1 MALLN
6 GLQTGLD
13 AVYPPRCLTC
23 GSVVDGDF
31 GLCGRCWRDTAFIGG
46 TVCDCCG
53 TPLPGADGGDAPH
66 CDACLSHPRPWQRGR
81 AAMIYRDTGRKLV
94 LALKHGDR
102 QEIARP
108 AGLWLA
114 AAVKDLLRETTLI
127 APVPLHWQRMIKRR
141 YNQSALLAK
150 VLSVKVDRAMCP
162 DLLQRIRRTRSLDG
176 MGQEERYRTLENAIR
191 VHPRR
196 RMRMIGRP
204 ILLVDDVMTSGA
216 TLAAC
221 TRACLDAGSGPVS
234 IVTLARVVKDP

>member
-1 MALLN
+1 ML
-6 GLQTGLD
+6 
-13 AVYPPRCLTC
+13 
-23 GSVVDGDF
+23 
-31 GLCGRCWRDTAFIGG
+31 
-46 TVCDCCG
+46 
-53 TPLPGADGGDAPH
+53 
-66 CDACLSHPRPWQRGR
+66 
-81 AAMIYRDTGRKLV
+81 YRDTGRKLV

-114 AAVKDLLRETTLI
+114 SAVKELLRETTLI

-150 VLSVKVDRAMCP
+150 VLAARVDRPICP
-162 DLLQRIRRTRSLDG
+162 DLLQRIKRTRSLDG
-176 MGQEERYRTLENAIR
+176 LGRGEREETLENAIR

-196 RMRMIGRP
+196 RLRLSGRP

-221 TRACLDAGSGPVS
+221 TRACQDAGSGPVS
-234 IVTLARVVKDP
+234 VVTLARVAKDA

>member
-1 MALLN
+1 ML
-6 GLQTGLD
+6 
-13 AVYPPRCLTC
+13 
-23 GSVVDGDF
+23 
-31 GLCGRCWRDTAFIGG
+31 
-46 TVCDCCG
+46 
-53 TPLPGADGGDAPH
+53 
-66 CDACLSHPRPWQRGR
+66 
-81 AAMIYRDTGRKLV
+81 YRDTGRKLV

-114 AAVKDLLRETTLI
+114 SAVKELLRETTLI

-150 VLSVKVDRAMCP
+150 VLAARVDRPMCP
-162 DLLQRIRRTRSLDG
+162 DLLQRIKRTRSLDG
-176 MGQEERYRTLENAIR
+176 LGRGEREETLENAIR

-196 RMRMIGRP
+196 RLRLSGRP

-221 TRACLDAGSGPVS
+221 TRACQDAGSGPVS
-234 IVTLARVVKDP
+234 VVTLARVAKDA

>member
-1 MALLN
+1 MALLH
-6 GLQTGLD
+6 GLQTGLN
-13 AVYPPRCLTC
+13 AIYPARCLTC

-31 GLCGRCWRDTAFIGG
+31 GLCGRCWKDTAFIGG
-46 TVCDCCG
+46 TVCDACG
-53 TPLPGADGGDAPH
+53 TPLPGSEGGDAPH
-66 CDACLSHPRPWQRGR
+66 CDSCLQMPRPWDQGR
-81 AAMIYRDTGRKLV
+81 SAMLYRDTGRKLV

-114 AAVKDLLRETTLI
+114 TAAKDLVTVNTLI

-150 VLSVKVDRAMCP
+150 VLAARVDRPMCP
-162 DLLQRIRRTRSLDG
+162 DLLQRVRRTRSLDG
-176 MGQEERYRTLENAIR
+176 LGREDRVQAVKNAIR

-196 RMRMIGRP
+196 RHRLIGRP
-204 ILLVDDVMTSGA
+204 VLLVDDVMTSGA

-221 TRACLDAGSGPVS
+221 TRACLEAGSGPICV
-234 IVTLARVVKDP
+234 VTLARVAKDA